1 MNELVILAIDDHL
14 LFTNGLERLVLERFP
29 YAQFVAVPG
38 LGQAVQSLK
47 RSPSLILL
55 DFNLVGISGRAAVAL
70 TRQHWPDAPIFIVSS
85 NAVNEVEAQIR
96 DLPDVTVMSK
106 AIAAEQLLDRIAT
119 VLAVG
124 ADAQAGFASK
134 PLSPR
139 QLEVLRHLREGRSNK
154 AIAAAMGLSE
164 FTVRG
169 HVQQLFKVIGAS
181 NRTNAVY
188 LAEQARL
195 I

>member
-14 LFTNGLERLVLERFP
+14 LFSNGLERLVLERFP
-29 YAQFVAVPG
+29 YAQFVAMPG
-38 LGQAVQSLK
+38 PVSAIETLK
-47 RSPSLILL
+47 RAPSLILL
-55 DFNLVGISGRAAVAL
+55 DFNLDGISGRTALSL
-70 TRQHWPDAPIFIVSS
+70 TRQHWPDAPIFIVTSH
-85 NAVNEVEAQIR
+85 AAHEVEAQIR
-96 DLPDVTVMSK
+96 DFPDVKVMSK
-106 AIAAEQLLDRIAT
+106 AIAPADLLDRIAT
-119 VLAVG
+119 VLAAVPDVP
-124 ADAQAGFASK
+124 AVLAPK

-139 QLEVLRHLREGRSNK
+139 QLEVLRYLREGRSNK

-169 HVQQLFKVIGAS
+169 HVQQLFKAIGAS